1 LNFTEV
7 IKMDNKEIRTDI
19 WYEIENT
26 EEVLSPSLLVYPD
39 RIESNIRKLIE
50 IAGGTARLRP
60 HVKSHKM
67 AEVVKLQMKYGISK
81 FKTSTISETE
91 MVARCGASDIIF
103 AMQPVGPNIERFFR
117 LKQEFPEVNISC
129 IADCEEIIIE
139 LSAIA
144 RKTGIETGVWL
155 DINSG
160 MNRSGVAPGDKAT
173 RLFDRIFDSPMLI
186 AEGLHIYDGHIHEKD
201 PAVRQQ
207 VCDESYQQ
215 VQSLIDELQ
224 RDVGP
229 VKVVAGGTP
238 TFPVHARRKDVE
250 LSPGTPLLWDWGYGS
265 SFADMP
271 FLHAA
276 VLLMRIVSKPAK
288 ETLCLDLGHK
298 AVAAEM
304 QPPRV
309 NILGLG
315 RYKMSIHN
323 EEHLVI
329 NTREADKFKTGDVM
343 YGIPWHICPTVDRHD
358 TANVVNGHRVTG
370 QWNIEARRRKITF

>member
-1 LNFTEV
+1 
-7 IKMDNKEIRTDI
+7 MDNQETRTDN
-19 WYEIENT
+19 WYEITNT
-26 EEVLSPSLLVYPD
+26 GDVLSPSILVYPD

-50 IAGGTARLRP
+50 IAGGTERLRP

-67 AEVVKLQMKYGISK
+67 AEVIKLQMKYGITK

-91 MVARCGASDIIF
+91 MVARCGATDIIF
-103 AMQPVGPNIERFFR
+103 AVQPVGPNIERFFR
-117 LKQEFPEVNISC
+117 LKKEFPDINISC
-129 IADCEEIIIE
+129 IADSEEIIIQ
-139 LSAIA
+139 LSQMA
-144 RKTGIETGVWL
+144 RKSGLETGVWL

-160 MNRSGVAPGDKAT
+160 MNRSGVAPGDKAV
-173 RLFDRIFDSPMLI
+173 RLYDRIFDSPMLI
-186 AEGLHIYDGHIHEKD
+186 AEGLHVYDGHIHEKD
-201 PAVRQQ
+201 PVKRQQ
-207 VCDESYQQ
+207 VCDESFLQ
-215 VQSLIDELQ
+215 VESLIDELK

-238 TFPVHARRKDVE
+238 TFPVHARRNGVD

-276 VLLMRIVSKPAK
+276 VLLMRVISKPAK

-298 AVAAEM
+298 AVASEM
-304 QPPRV
+304 PPPRV
-309 NILGLG
+309 NIFGLK
-315 RYKMSIHN
+315 RYKMTIHN

-329 NTREADKFKTGDVM
+329 QTQEADNYKTGDVM

-358 TANVVNGHRVTG
+358 TANIVNDHMVTE
-370 QWNIEARRRKITF
+370 QWNIVARRRKITF

>member
-1 LNFTEV
+1 
-7 IKMDNKEIRTDI
+7 MDNLEPVTDN
-19 WYEIENT
+19 WYEIDNAA
-26 EEVLSPSLLVYPD
+26 EVSSPSLLIYPD

-50 IAGGTARLRP
+50 IAGNVERLRP

-67 AEVVKLQMKYGISK
+67 AEVVKLQMKYGITK
-81 FKTSTISETE
+81 FKSSTIAETE

-117 LKQEFPEVNISC
+117 LKKEFPGVNISC
-129 IADCEEIIIE
+129 IADSEEIIIK
-139 LSAIA
+139 LSEMA
-144 RKTGIETGVWL
+144 RKTGLETGVWL

-160 MNRSGVAPGDKAT
+160 MNRSGVAPGEKAV
-173 RLFDRIFDSPMLI
+173 RLYDRIFDSPMLV
-186 AEGLHIYDGHIHEKD
+186 AEGLHVYDGQIHDKD
-201 PAVRQQ
+201 FDIRKK
-207 VCDESYQQ
+207 VCDESFSQ
-215 VQSLIDELQ
+215 VEYLTDELQ

-229 VKVVAGGTP
+229 VKIVAGGTP
-238 TFPVHARRKDVE
+238 TFTVHAMRKGVD

-271 FLHAA
+271 FLNAA
-276 VLLMRIVSKPAK
+276 VLLMRIISKPAK

-298 AVAAEM
+298 AIAAEM

-309 NILGLG
+309 NIFGIR

-329 NTREADKFKTGDVM
+329 NTRDADNFRTGDVM

-358 TANVVNGHRVTG
+358 TANVVVDHRVTG
-370 QWNIEARRRKITF
+370 QWIIDARRRKITF

>member
-1 LNFTEV
+1 MN
-7 IKMDNKEIRTDI
+7 NKGDKADK
-19 WYEIENT
+19 WYEIENAD
-26 EEVLSPSLLVYPD
+26 EVMSPSLLVYPD
-39 RIESNIRKLIE
+39 RIESNIKKMIE
-50 IAGGTARLRP
+50 IAGGVDFLRP

-67 AEVVKLQMKYGISK
+67 SEIIKLQMKYGITK
-81 FKTSTISETE
+81 FKSSTIAETE
-91 MVARCGASDIIF
+91 MVAGCGASDIIF
-103 AMQPVGPNIERFFR
+103 AKQPVGPDIDRFFR

-129 IADCEEIIIE
+129 IADSERVIIQ
-139 LSAIA
+139 LSEMA
-144 RKTGIETGVWL
+144 RKTGLETGVWL

-160 MNRSGVAPGDKAT
+160 MNRSGVAPGDKAV
-173 RLFDRIFDSPMLI
+173 RLYDRIFDSPMLT

-201 PAVRQQ
+201 PLLRQK
-207 VCDESYQQ
+207 VCDESFQI
-215 VQSLIDELQ
+215 VESLVEELQ

-229 VKVVAGGTP
+229 VRIVAGGTP
-238 TFPVHARRKDVE
+238 TFPVHARRKNVE

-265 SFADMP
+265 SFIDLP

-276 VLLMRIVSKPAK
+276 VLLMRIISKPAK

-309 NILGLG
+309 NIFGLR
-315 RYKMSIHN
+315 RYNMSIHN

-329 NTREADKFKTGDVM
+329 TTREADNFRTGDVM

-358 TANVVNGHRVTG
+358 AVNVVNNHRVTG
-370 QWNIEARRRKITF
+370 QWNIEARKRKITI

>member
-1 LNFTEV
+1 
-7 IKMDNKEIRTDI
+7 MDNQETGTDN
-19 WYEIENT
+19 WYEITNAGD
-26 EEVLSPSLLVYPD
+26 VSSPSILVYPD
-39 RIESNIRKLIE
+39 RVENNIRKLIE
-50 IAGGTARLRP
+50 IAGGTERLRP

-67 AEVVKLQMKYGISK
+67 AEVIKLQMKYGITK

-117 LKQEFPEVNISC
+117 LKKEFTDVNISC
-129 IADCEEIIIE
+129 IADSEEIIIQ
-139 LSAIA
+139 LSQMA
-144 RKTGIETGVWL
+144 RMYGLETGVWL

-160 MNRSGVAPGDKAT
+160 MNRSGVVPGDKAV
-173 RLFDRIFDSPMLI
+173 RLYERIFDSPMLI

-201 PAVRQQ
+201 PFKRQQ
-207 VCDESYQQ
+207 MCDESFIR
-215 VQSLIDELQ
+215 VESLIDELQ

-238 TFPVHARRKDVE
+238 TFPVHARRKGVD

-276 VLLMRIVSKPAK
+276 VLLMRVISKPAK
-288 ETLCLDLGHK
+288 ETLCIDLGHK

-304 QPPRV
+304 PPPRV
-309 NILGLG
+309 NIFGLK
-315 RYKMSIHN
+315 RYKMTIHN

-329 NTREADKFKTGDVM
+329 HTREADNFKTGDVM

-358 TANVVNGHRVTG
+358 TANVVNDHMVTE
-370 QWNIEARRRKITF
+370 QWNIVARRRKITF

>member
-1 LNFTEV
+1 
-7 IKMDNKEIRTDI
+7 MDNQETRTDN
-19 WYEIENT
+19 WYEITNT
-26 EEVLSPSLLVYPD
+26 GDVLSPSILVYPD

-50 IAGGTARLRP
+50 IAGGTERLRP

-67 AEVVKLQMKYGISK
+67 AEVIKLQMKYGITK

-91 MVARCGASDIIF
+91 MVARCGATDIIF

-117 LKQEFPEVNISC
+117 LKKEFPDINISC
-129 IADCEEIIIE
+129 IADSEEIIIQ
-139 LSAIA
+139 LSQMA
-144 RKTGIETGVWL
+144 RKSGLETGVWL

-160 MNRSGVAPGDKAT
+160 MNRSGVAPGDKAV
-173 RLFDRIFDSPMLI
+173 RLYDRIFDSPMLI
-186 AEGLHIYDGHIHEKD
+186 AEGLHVYDGHIHEKD
-201 PAVRQQ
+201 PVKRQQ
-207 VCDESYQQ
+207 VCDESFLQ
-215 VQSLIDELQ
+215 VESLIDELK

-238 TFPVHARRKDVE
+238 TFPVHARRNGVD

-276 VLLMRIVSKPAK
+276 VLLMRVISKPAK

-298 AVAAEM
+298 AVASEM
-304 QPPRV
+304 PPPRV
-309 NILGLG
+309 NIFGLK
-315 RYKMSIHN
+315 RYKMTIHN

-329 NTREADKFKTGDVM
+329 HTQEADNYKTGDVM

-358 TANVVNGHRVTG
+358 TANIVNDHMVTE
-370 QWNIEARRRKITF
+370 QWNIVARRRKITF